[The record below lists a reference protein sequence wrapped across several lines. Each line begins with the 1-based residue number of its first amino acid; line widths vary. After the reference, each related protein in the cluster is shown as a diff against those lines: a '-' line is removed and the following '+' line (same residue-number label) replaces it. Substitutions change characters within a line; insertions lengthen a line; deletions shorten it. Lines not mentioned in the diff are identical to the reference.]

1 MAKRKKAPGSVK
13 RRPPS
18 RGAMSGLR
26 SGFKGMVGGGRKS
39 KGKGET
45 DFITVLFYMLLVAL
59 AVVLLSRVL

>member
-1 MAKRKKAPGSVK
+1 
-13 RRPPS
+13 
-18 RGAMSGLR
+18 MSGLR